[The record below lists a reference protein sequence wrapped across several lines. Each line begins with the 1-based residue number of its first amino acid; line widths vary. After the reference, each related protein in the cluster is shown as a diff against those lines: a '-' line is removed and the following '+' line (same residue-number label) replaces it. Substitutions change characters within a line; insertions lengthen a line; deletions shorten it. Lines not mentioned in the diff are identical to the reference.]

1 MEEKKEKK
9 SKKDKQKKNK
19 DSGHKKLKSSGQLMS
34 TTHNFSLAIGELPES
49 FFEKMVLTEIDLSEE
64 FTMDRLYD
72 LIRLYSEAIEYYNRH
87 DPSQVEYFRGRM
99 EFFLTNKDMLK
110 KLKKES
116 QLLNN
121 KYKSKKENNS
131 DDNNNNIIELNS
143 DNKILNMNDIK
154 KEKIKNLNKSEL
166 KKNIEN
172 RTDNLLFDDISKKI
186 NKVMEENNINNQ
198 QNKKGIDIIT
208 QDLKKQNEKWKEKLK
223 NKKKNKFRVTQ
234 NIAQNRK
241 MKHQKGLSLD
251 LMKNFSE
258 NIIGRVNINIDEE
271 KYEDEDKDK
280 DEIDMDQFEKM
291 QNVINEGIFEE
302 VKEENEE
309 EGNDKENEIK
319 FGNDNKNEI
328 VICDKFEDFDDD
340 KNNMIIDNIENEKK
354 SLVKKEDIKEQEA
367 EVEIDE
373 KILTSVNERMDLLM
387 KLIDD
392 IENNKLEKDEDEEN
406 MDENNI
412 KNEKD
417 ELNFLSNMGNVPLKF
432 QSTYFQV
439 ENLIRQYMDQF
450 NNFFFKEIFEQ
461 FTSNL
466 KEIYDNKYK
475 KYIEVSLEY
484 HHQIKENEH
493 LLENHEDYSEEKK
506 SEIQQIIDSLK
517 EEQQNQIATIE
528 DEFNRLIVSKVNE
541 FKIDSFK
548 KNSGILLIEEKLKLE
563 IYSIINESFYG
574 N

>member
-1 MEEKKEKK
+1 
-9 SKKDKQKKNK
+9 
-19 DSGHKKLKSSGQLMS
+19 
-34 TTHNFSLAIGELPES
+34 
-49 FFEKMVLTEIDLSEE
+49 
-64 FTMDRLYD
+64 
-72 LIRLYSEAIEYYNRH
+72 
-87 DPSQVEYFRGRM
+87 M

-131 DDNNNNIIELNS
+131 DDNNNIIELNS

-172 RTDNLLFDDISKKI
+172 RTDNLLFDDISKQM

-251 LMKNFSE
+251 LMKNFSD

-548 KNSGILLIEEKLKLE
+548 NNSGILLIEEKLKLE

>member
-1 MEEKKEKK
+1 M
-9 SKKDKQKKNK
+9 KKN
-19 DSGHKKLKSSGQLMS
+19 M
-34 TTHNFSLAIGELPES
+34 
-49 FFEKMVLTEIDLSEE
+49 
-64 FTMDRLYD
+64 
-72 LIRLYSEAIEYYNRH
+72 
-87 DPSQVEYFRGRM
+87 
-99 EFFLTNKDMLK
+99 
-110 KLKKES
+110 
-116 QLLNN
+116 
-121 KYKSKKENNS
+121 
-131 DDNNNNIIELNS
+131 
-143 DNKILNMNDIK
+143 
-154 KEKIKNLNKSEL
+154 
-166 KKNIEN
+166 
-172 RTDNLLFDDISKKI
+172 
-186 NKVMEENNINNQ
+186 
-198 QNKKGIDIIT
+198 
-208 QDLKKQNEKWKEKLK
+208 
-223 NKKKNKFRVTQ
+223 
-234 NIAQNRK
+234 K
-241 MKHQKGLSLD
+241 MKK
-251 LMKNFSE
+251 
-258 NIIGRVNINIDEE
+258 
-271 KYEDEDKDK
+271 DKDK

-548 KNSGILLIEEKLKLE
+548 NNSGILLIEEKLKLE

>member
-9 SKKDKQKKNK
+9 SKKDKQKK
-19 DSGHKKLKSSGQLMS
+19 
-34 TTHNFSLAIGELPES
+34 
-49 FFEKMVLTEIDLSEE
+49 KMVLIEIDLSEE
-64 FTMDRLYD
+64 FTMDKLYD

-131 DDNNNNIIELNS
+131 DDNNNIIELNS
-143 DNKILNMNDIK
+143 DNKILNMNDRK

-172 RTDNLLFDDISKKI
+172 RTDNLLFDDISKQM

-548 KNSGILLIEEKLKLE
+548 NNSGILLIEEKLKLE

>member
-9 SKKDKQKKNK
+9 HKKDKNDKQKKEK
-19 DSGHKKLKSSGQLMS
+19 ESGHKKLNSLGPLFPSN
-34 TTHNFSLAIGELPES
+34 HNFKLALTELPES
-49 FFEKMVLTEIDLSEE
+49 FFEKIILIEIDLSEE
-64 FTMDRLYD
+64 FSMDKFYELMK
-72 LIRLYSEAIEYYNRH
+72 LYSDAIEYYMQH
-87 DPSQVEYFRGRM
+87 DTSQVEYFRGRM
-99 EFFLTNKDMLK
+99 EFLLTNRDTLK
-110 KLKKES
+110 RLKKES
-116 QLLNN
+116 QILNN
-121 KYKSKKENNS
+121 KYKSKKAKNS
-131 DDNNNNIIELNS
+131 DELNIIGSNS
-143 DNKILNMNDIK
+143 DNKILNMKDIK

-172 RTDNLLFDDISKKI
+172 RTDNLLFDDISKQM

-208 QDLKKQNEKWKEKLK
+208 ADLQKQNDKWKEKLK
-223 NKKKNKFRVTQ
+223 KKKKNKLRFTQ
-234 NIAQNRK
+234 NITQNFK

-251 LMKNFSE
+251 LVKNFSD
-258 NIIGRVNINIDEE
+258 NIIGRVNININENE
-271 KYEDEDKDK
+271 KEEDKE
-280 DEIDMDQFEKM
+280 EIDMEQFDKM
-291 QNVINEGIFEE
+291 QNIFNEGIFEE

-309 EGNDKENEIK
+309 ELNDKESEVKNE
-319 FGNDNKNEI
+319 NDNKNEI
-328 VICDKFEDFDDD
+328 IVYDKLEG
-340 KNNMIIDNIENEKK
+340 IENENNNIVIDKVENR
-354 SLVKKEDIKEQEA
+354 SNTTVKKEEIKEQEPQ
-367 EVEIDE
+367 VEIDE
-373 KILTSVNERMDLLM
+373 NILTSVNERMNLLM

-392 IENNKLEKDEDEEN
+392 IENNNLSKDDEDEN
-406 MDENNI
+406 INENNI
-412 KNEKD
+412 ID
-417 ELNFLSNMGNVPLKF
+417 ENDGLNSLTNIVEVPLKF

-439 ENLIRQYMDQF
+439 ENLIKQYMEQF

-461 FTSNL
+461 FASNL

-493 LLENHEDYSEEKK
+493 LLENHEDYSEDKK
-506 SEIQQIIDSLK
+506 AEIQQIIDSLK
-517 EEQQNQIATIE
+517 DEQQNQIAKIE

-548 KNSGILLIEEKLKLE
+548 NNSGILLIEEKLKLE